1 MRTETAQQRRI
12 VLTVIWILIAGIGL
26 VLVSQLV
33 TAAPPS
39 RIVAALVGLVAAV
52 LLLIAHSRDW
62 KYTRHTTVAFFTL
75 LAAASLPEPYV
86 TSQVSF
92 AVLIPPVLALMVVS
106 PIWVVASA
114 VVVMAGIL
122 LRAQGTSAY
131 ADPVMLVLFAM
142 VIGGM
147 ILARL
152 VVDAAQQAA
161 ETQAQRA
168 EQALAQSEQRSRELE
183 EATVLMEQQLDQQ
196 QELLNLVT
204 TLETPAVPLAEG
216 VLFAP
221 IVGHVD
227 TRRAQL
233 LTSRL
238 LEEASSQRARLVVLD
253 ITGVSVMDTAVAK
266 SLLNT
271 AQALRLLGCEVTLS
285 GISATVAMTLI
296 QLGVNLKEVRTAR
309 SPQEALAQYLG
320 SVPLSGKITPNNKSS
335 YN

>member
-1 MRTETAQQRRI
+1 MQLTERQVGLGAMLL
-12 VLTVIWILIAGIGL
+12 LTIGAAILS
-26 VLVSQLV
+26 VFQLV
-33 TAAPPS
+33 N
-39 RIVAALVGLVAAV
+39 RAALVETLVVVGSALLCGALLFAYWRRWTYANYSVV
-52 LLLIAHSRDW
+52 LL
-62 KYTRHTTVAFFTL
+62 TTL
-75 LAAASLPEPYV
+75 LVVATTPEQYV
-86 TSQVSF
+86 LQ
-92 AVLIPPVLALMVVS
+92 AVTLSIFVPPVLALILTR
-106 PIWVVASA
+106 PITVFISGAIILIGLIA
-114 VVVMAGIL
+114 RAGG
-122 LRAQGTSAY
+122 QGVY
-131 ADPVMLVLFAM
+131 VDPSTVTIYIM

-147 ILARL
+147 TLARHIT
-152 VVDAAQQAA
+152 DNARRIA

-168 EQALAQSEQRSRELE
+168 ENALTHAEQQARELA
-183 EATVLMEQQLDQQ
+183 EANQLMNTQLDQQ

-238 LEEASSQRARLVVLD
+238 LEEASNQRARLVVLD
-253 ITGVSVMDTAVAK
+253 IAGVSVMDTAVAK

-320 SVPLSGKITPNNKSS
+320 SVPLSGKTAPNSKST